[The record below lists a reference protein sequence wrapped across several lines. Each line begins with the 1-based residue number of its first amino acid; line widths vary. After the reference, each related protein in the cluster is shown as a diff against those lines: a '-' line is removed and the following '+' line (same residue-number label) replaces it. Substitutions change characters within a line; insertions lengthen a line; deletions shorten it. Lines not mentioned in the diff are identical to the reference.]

1 MVIENHPI
9 GIGTSLSKPTL
20 AMYLL
25 YFKNII
31 DKFDK
36 FMNIGIK
43 VMKPNKQKGLK
54 KNFFEIY
61 NSSIL
66 FLRL

>member
-43 VMKPNKQKGLK
+43 VMKPNK
-54 KNFFEIY
+54 
-61 NSSIL
+61 
-66 FLRL
+66 